1 MENITTPNI
10 AGSEKAYELRNN
22 NITKNKMK
30 TILVPTDFS
39 KNSNNALE
47 YGIEMNKKINA
58 EIVLFHS
65 YFIPFPVTEVP
76 VALPSDLI
84 IKKAAG
90 ESLNNIKEKYQG
102 LFPGMKFRTDYSE
115 GFPEIEVLEEENK
128 IKCDLVV
135 IGMHET
141 GAMKKF
147 FIGSN
152 AVKIM
157 EKSSC
162 PVIAVP
168 DNARM
173 KHLNKIVFAAN
184 YGIDDF
190 KNAFDLIS
198 FARLFNA
205 EVILL
210 HVTGLENEKAF
221 DYSQL
226 SGFKNQLVQ
235 ESGYANI
242 SIKLFED
249 KDVYE
254 GLNLYLDEVNADMFS
269 ISMRNRSFFKKIF
282 EPSLTKKMLYHTHI
296 PIMIFHT
303 ENY

>member
-1 MENITTPNI
+1 M
-10 AGSEKAYELRNN
+10 
-22 NITKNKMK
+22 
-30 TILVPTDFS
+30 
-39 KNSNNALE
+39 
-47 YGIEMNKKINA
+47 
-58 EIVLFHS
+58 
-65 YFIPFPVTEVP
+65 
-76 VALPSDLI
+76 
-84 IKKAAG
+84 
-90 ESLNNIKEKYQG
+90 
-102 LFPGMKFRTDYSE
+102 
-115 GFPEIEVLEEENK
+115 
-128 IKCDLVV
+128 
-135 IGMHET
+135 GMHDT
-141 GAMKKF
+141 GALKKL

-152 AVKIM
+152 TVRIM

-168 DNARM
+168 ENAQL

-190 KNAFDLIS
+190 KNAFDLIH

-226 SGFKNQLVQ
+226 SGFKNQLEQ
-235 ESGYANI
+235 DSGYSNI

-254 GLNLYLDEVNADMFS
+254 GLNLYLNEVNADMFS
-269 ISMRNRSFFKKIF
+269 ISMRNRSFFNKIF
-282 EPSLTKKMLYHTHI
+282 EASLTKKMLYHTHI